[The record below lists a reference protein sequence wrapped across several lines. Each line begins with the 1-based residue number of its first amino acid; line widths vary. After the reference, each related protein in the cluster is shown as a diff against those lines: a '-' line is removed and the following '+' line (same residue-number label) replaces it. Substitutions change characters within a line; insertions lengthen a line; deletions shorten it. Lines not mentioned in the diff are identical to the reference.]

1 VSGVEAVV
9 IDENSVTRISVSPRS
24 WGVYL
29 FLGIA
34 WVLLGILILSYHVET
49 LHVLAIFTGIAFLVG
64 GITEIVDAFKLQSG
78 YRWLLATF
86 GALSVAIGVVAIAWP
101 QPTLYVIAVLIGWYL
116 VIMGIV
122 HFVVALFH
130 THQQYWW
137 AGLVLGLFEFLIGA
151 WAASYPGKSLT
162 VFATLIGVYALI
174 HGVIEMFA
182 AFVVRGL
189 ERDVPAAAG

>member
-1 VSGVEAVV
+1 MSGVEAVV
-9 IDENSVTRISVSPRS
+9 IDENRVSRITVSPRS
-24 WGVYL
+24 WGIYL

-34 WVLLGILILSYHVET
+34 WMLLGILIMSYHVET
-49 LHVLAIFTGIAFLVG
+49 LSVLAVFTGIAFLAG
-64 GITEIVDAFKLQSG
+64 GVTEIVDAFKLQSG
-78 YRWLLATF
+78 FRWLLATF
-86 GALSVAIGVVAIAWP
+86 GALSVAVGIVAIAWP

-137 AGLVLGLFEFLIGA
+137 AGLVLGLVEFAIGA

-162 VFATLIGVYALI
+162 VFAVLIGVWALV
-174 HGVIEMFA
+174 HGIIEIFA
-182 AFVVRGL
+182 AFVLRGL
-189 ERDVPAAAG
+189 ERDVRATTG